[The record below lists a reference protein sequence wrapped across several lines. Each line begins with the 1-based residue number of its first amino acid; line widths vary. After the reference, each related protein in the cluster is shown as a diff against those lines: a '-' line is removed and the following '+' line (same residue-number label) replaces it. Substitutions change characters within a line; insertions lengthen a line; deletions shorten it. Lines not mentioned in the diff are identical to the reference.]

1 MCVKSSMTW
10 TGDAV
15 ECIPGASPH
24 PEHLR
29 LVPLRG
35 PVLLVQ
41 PVEWRP
47 LRLHDERLD
56 VAASVAEPTE
66 LSSKRATSDD

>member
-1 MCVKSSMTW
+1 MTW

-47 LRLHDERLD
+47 LDERLD
-56 VAASVAEPTE
+56 VAVSVAEPTE
-66 LSSKRATSDD
+66 LSSKRATSAD